1 MARTRAGRQGEQ
13 QPERGAE
20 DDGPNRALVL
30 GSERDVDE
38 DGLLLAIGHPD
49 RLRPCGHV

>member
-38 DGLLLAIGHPD
+38 GGLLLGIGHPD